1 MILDPKQ
8 GFAQPRRD
16 VIASLRDC
24 LPGKVISKKTNS
36 RKLARFAAKILIS
49 TTTAD

>member
-16 VIASLRDC
+16 VISSLRDC
-24 LPGKVISKKTNS
+24 LPGKVISKKN
-36 RKLARFAAKILIS
+36 KFAAKILIS